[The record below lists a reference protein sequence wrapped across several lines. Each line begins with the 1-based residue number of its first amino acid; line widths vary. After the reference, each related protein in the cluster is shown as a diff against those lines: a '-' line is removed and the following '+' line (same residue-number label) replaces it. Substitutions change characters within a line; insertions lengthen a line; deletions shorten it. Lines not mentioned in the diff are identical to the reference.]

1 MKNLT
6 AVNYIFSE
14 TENRFFPTENIV
26 PTGQVWYDAA
36 KSYRAIAVA
45 RSFLSFSF
53 FHFFPFFFVSRR
65 RLVSRRNTFP
75 RPLPP
80 SHTRTTKSKMPT
92 TADEKFRRNCP
103 IFDFHK
109 GTRRYFIFFSHEQL
123 KRIERI
129 FFHANNSSQNS
140 T

>member
-53 FHFFPFFFVSRR
+53 FHFFPVFPFFFCITPTAGVSPEHI
-65 RLVSRRNTFP
+65 SPSTP
-75 RPLPP
+75 PLAY
-80 SHTRTTKSKMPT
+80 SY
-92 TADEKFRRNCP
+92 DE
-103 IFDFHK
+103 I
-109 GTRRYFIFFSHEQL
+109 
-123 KRIERI
+123 
-129 FFHANNSSQNS
+129 
-140 T
+140 